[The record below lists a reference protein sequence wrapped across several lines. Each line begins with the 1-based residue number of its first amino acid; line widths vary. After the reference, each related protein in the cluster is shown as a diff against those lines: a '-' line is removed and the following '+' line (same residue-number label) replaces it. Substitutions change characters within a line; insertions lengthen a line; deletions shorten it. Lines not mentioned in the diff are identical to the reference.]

1 MCIRDSSYADIFQ
14 MSRGYND
21 LRDVLYDQA
30 HNDYLHIWLEQGLV
44 GLSLWMAFLVFS
56 IYTAVLGLAN
66 SSSTLINAI
75 VISGV
80 IVVFAALLQS
90 LVGFNLHIINI
101 RFYFFAIIALIIAA
115 PRVSQR
121 KSKIGNSILV

>member
-1 MCIRDSSYADIFQ
+1 

-56 IYTAVLGLAN
+56 IYTAVIGLAN